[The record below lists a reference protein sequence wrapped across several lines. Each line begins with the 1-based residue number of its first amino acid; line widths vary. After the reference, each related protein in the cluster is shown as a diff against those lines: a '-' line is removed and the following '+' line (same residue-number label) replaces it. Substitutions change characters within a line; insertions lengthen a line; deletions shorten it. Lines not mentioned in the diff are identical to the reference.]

1 MKIQLRQG
9 SESHTIKA
17 QSFKRAYLLIQSV
30 GNTVLDAPTDL
41 DVNLSKINIT
51 LELFQGNQLYTSSF
65 NGVAPVALGAMKQRA
80 FESVRSLDFAANGLS
95 CRGQVIQPN
104 TSTEVYLNNVFI
116 PLLWGGYNIKE
127 DDYFK
132 VIVNTNPGFFG
143 GDNTNASSFYLVTE
157 ESTDVNQV
165 DVNIPY
171 YYPITIDKTNPQF
184 SEAACSEIYTINTAP
199 YTFAT
204 QPFQSVEIRSKYV
217 NDRFDN
223 YTLETKTREDGE
235 GRTYDLGSNLIYN
248 VEPSTLEDVQINL
261 DINTAVVTNGAQWLF
276 VSRTGYSTILL
287 EKAADREIKINVAKG
302 LSRGLNAVVSGRA
315 NTMGYGKTK
324 FNVKPGRPI
333 NKYKN

>member
-30 GNTVLDAPTDL
+30 GNSVTDL
-41 DVNLSKINIT
+41 PTSADIDLSKLNIT
-51 LELFQGNQLYTSSF
+51 LELYQGGNLYTSSF
-65 NGVAPVALGAMKQRA
+65 NGVAPVAVGALKQNA
-80 FESVRSLDFAANGLS
+80 VFSLSSYNFASTGLT
-95 CRGQVIQPN
+95 CQGQYVQSAGSGN
-104 TSTEVYLNNVFI
+104 VFLNNVYV

-143 GDNTNASSFYLVTE
+143 GANTNASSFYLVTE
-157 ESTDVNQV
+157 ESTDVNQI

-184 SEAACSEIYTINTAP
+184 SESACSEIYLINTAP
-199 YTFAT
+199 YTFAD
-204 QPFQSVEIRSKYV
+204 QPFQSVEVRSKYV

-223 YTLETKTREDGE
+223 YTLETLAYEVGKSRVYDG
-235 GRTYDLGSNLIYN
+235 GCNQIYM

-261 DINTAVVTNGAQWLF
+261 DINTAVVVNGAQWLF
-276 VSRTGYSTILL
+276 VSRTGFSTALL
-287 EKAADREIKINVAKG
+287 QKASEREQKINISKAIA
-302 LSRGLNAVVSGRA
+302 RGVSFGPKR
-315 NTMGYGKTK
+315 GVSSL
-324 FNVKPGRPI
+324 VKR
-333 NKYKN
+333 YK

>member
-30 GNTVLDAPTDL
+30 GNLPTDNPTDL
-41 DVNLSKINIT
+41 DIDLSKLNIT

-65 NGVAPVALGAMKQRA
+65 NGVAPVAVGSMKQRA
-80 FESVRSLDFAANGLS
+80 FESVSSLDFSASGLA
-95 CRGQVIQPN
+95 CRGQVVQAN
-104 TSTEVYLNNVFI
+104 DGVSNVYLNNVYV
-116 PLLWGGYNIKE
+116 PLLWGGYNIKD

-143 GDNTNASSFYLVTE
+143 GANTSASSFYLVTE
-157 ESTDVNQV
+157 ESTDVNQI

-184 SEAACSEIYTINTAP
+184 SEHACSEIYLINTAA

-204 QPFQSVEIRSKYV
+204 QPFQSIEVRSKYV

-223 YTLETKTREDGE
+223 YTLETLSRDLGE
-235 GRTYDLGSNLIYN
+235 GRSFDLGCNEVYN

-261 DINTAVVTNGAQWLF
+261 DINTAVVVNGAQWLF

-287 EKAADREIKINVAKG
+287 EKAVDRETRINTNKAI
-302 LSRGLNAVVSGRA
+302 SRGVSSI
-315 NTMGYGKTK
+315 
-324 FNVKPGRPI
+324 RPI
-333 NKYKN
+333 IGKPMGRGIRKYKN

>member
-30 GNTVLDAPTDL
+30 GNTVTDAPTPQDI
-41 DVNLSKINIT
+41 NLSKINIT
-51 LELFQGNQLYTSSF
+51 LELFQGNELYTSSF
-65 NGVAPVALGAMKQRA
+65 NGVAPVAIGAMKQRA
-80 FESVRSLDFAANGLS
+80 FESVSSLDFDTNGLS

-104 TSTEVYLNNVFI
+104 TATQVYLNNVFI
-116 PLLWGGYNIKE
+116 PLLWGGYNIK
-127 DDYFK
+127 DGDYFK

-157 ESTDVNQV
+157 ESTDVNQI

-184 SEAACSEIYTINTAP
+184 SERACSEIYLVNTASP
-199 YTFAT
+199 YRFST
-204 QPFQSVEIRSKYV
+204 QPFQSVEIRSKFV

-223 YTLETKTREDGE
+223 YTLETKSREEGE
-235 GRTYDLGSNLIYN
+235 GRAFDLGSNVIYN

-261 DINTAVVTNGAQWLF
+261 DINTANVVNGAQWLF

-287 EKAADREIKINVAKG
+287 EKAAERELKINVSKG
-302 LSRGLNAVVSGRA
+302 MSRGLSSIEGGRGFSGFGRTKP
-315 NTMGYGKTK
+315 NVRPGKG
-324 FNVKPGRPI
+324 F